1 MKRLRR
7 KRDSRKK
14 ANIRLLGLRNHTKL
28 TLGSD
33 KMADRMI
40 HNHQD
45 VLQNIEFALVSGY
58 RDNNDIDDCVIAE
71 ALKAAIGL
79 EEPEGELSLLLKQE
93 LDGVRLIRSD
103 VTDEIW
109 RDGLRTVL
117 QSVHNHS
124 DLRPG
129 SMGYLNFISLFI
141 V

>member
-1 MKRLRR
+1 MKRLQR

-14 ANIRLLGLRNHTKL
+14 ADIRLMALRNQTKS

-40 HNHQD
+40 RDHQD

-58 RDNNDIDDCVIAE
+58 RNNNNMDDCVVGE
-71 ALKAAIGL
+71 ALRAAIGL
-79 EEPEGELSLLLKQE
+79 EEPEGELASLLKQD
-93 LDGVRLIRSD
+93 LDSVHLMRSD
-103 VTDEIW
+103 VTDDIW

-124 DLRPG
+124 GVRPG
-129 SMGYLNFISLFI
+129 SMGYLNFISHFI